1 MDTTDVGSAEVEAG
15 LLALSQPPS
24 PECSGRVIQSS
35 LRTLRRHLGMD
46 VGFIGRFEAGC
57 RLFDYVDS
65 LLEDCPVQLR
75 GSDPLEQT
83 YCGRIAEG
91 LVPGL
96 IRDASKEP
104 GVADLEITQRLGI
117 GAYMSVPLHRK
128 GGELLGTICCFSNQP
143 DHSLRERDLGLM
155 RLFADLVSAH
165 METLL
170 AHEERVGHVRATVR
184 RVIEAGGPAVVV
196 QPVVD
201 LETGASVGFEAL
213 SRFGEVASEVD
224 WDPARWF
231 AEACRAGLGAELETV
246 AVENALAL
254 LPRLPNEAVLGV
266 NVSEA
271 SLFHAPMVERL
282 LTAPPGR
289 LVVEI
294 TEQAQ
299 VVSYSRLAEPL
310 RALREAGAR
319 IAVDDAGSGY
329 AGLVHILELAPE
341 IVKLDRSLSSGVTED
356 PARKAMIRAIVTFAD
371 NQRIQ
376 IVAEGVEESVDAST
390 LRHLGVRLA
399 QGYHFGRP
407 AALPV

>member
-1 MDTTDVGSAEVEAG
+1 
-15 LLALSQPPS
+15 
-24 PECSGRVIQSS
+24 
-35 LRTLRRHLGMD
+35 
-46 VGFIGRFEAGC
+46 
-57 RLFDYVDS
+57 
-65 LLEDCPVQLR
+65 
-75 GSDPLEQT
+75 
-83 YCGRIAEG
+83 
-91 LVPGL
+91 
-96 IRDASKEP
+96 
-104 GVADLEITQRLGI
+104 
-117 GAYMSVPLHRK
+117 
-128 GGELLGTICCFSNQP
+128 
-143 DHSLRERDLGLM
+143 
-155 RLFADLVSAH
+155 
-165 METLL
+165 
-170 AHEERVGHVRATVR
+170 
-184 RVIEAGGPAVVV
+184 
-196 QPVVD
+196 
-201 LETGASVGFEAL
+201 
-213 SRFGEVASEVD
+213 VD

-246 AVENALAL
+246 AVENALTL

-282 LTAPPGR
+282 LTAPRGR

-356 PARKAMIRAIVTFAD
+356 PARKAMIRACVAFAD

-376 IVAEGVEESVDAST
+376 IVAEGVEEPTDATT
-390 LRHLGVRLA
+390 LRYLGVRLG

-407 AALPV
+407 VTLPD